1 MIKQLEKSLAERDLV
16 QASVILDKLY
26 KTWSALEDEE
36 QARIN
41 DLEAMYLTMV
51 KADIQAQKDAQEG
64 AVL

>member
-26 KTWSALEDEE
+26 KTWSTLEDEE